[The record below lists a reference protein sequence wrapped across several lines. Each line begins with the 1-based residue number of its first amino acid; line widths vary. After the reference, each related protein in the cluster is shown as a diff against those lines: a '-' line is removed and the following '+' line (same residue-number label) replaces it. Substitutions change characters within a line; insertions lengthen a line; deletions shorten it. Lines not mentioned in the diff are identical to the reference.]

1 MKFEIRS
8 AMKKILFSF
17 LLLLISILSFSQSD
31 ALWKINI
38 AHRWHR
44 ITSLGYLVVG
54 STGYLTGI
62 NPANGT
68 TMWQSDYFG
77 TVEDVQVDEIPGTS
91 LLKIAHGV
99 NPGEADLPMIGIVD
113 ILSGKIIF
121 DSNEQQLGVLATYVL
136 PKSGNLL
143 VVGVKPGDFSAKLLM
158 YSLDNGSMLWKNDD
172 IFRASAG
179 GKGGM
184 LSKMAAAVK
193 TVSNMQALIAPPVEM
208 DDQSIVIVHP
218 NYVIRL
224 QANDGKQLWRTAI
237 DEAIGASVIQSPY
250 ASTSLFVAT
259 SAEMATN
266 MMTSDNANTSPS
278 VTTTYHGFDIN
289 SGQLIWKTRP
299 ITETLNLTL
308 PLKAGLA
315 VFYSNTPKATI
326 NLLDYKTGNGL
337 WGGKGKG
344 FKTQGNVIDYIQT
357 KEGIVLSLAGV
368 NALNNLKEEHFLNIL
383 DEKTGLLK
391 FEKSIKVKGRLLTTE
406 IVPKGILYTTTHEVN
421 ILDPVAG
428 TLVLPASIESEAPKR
443 NMDSPFP
450 MASSDRYLYVYATRK
465 GSVMELDKQTAAVR
479 QLNTTP
485 IEFGGKEL
493 PKSIDLFAEGVVL
506 ASDQNVLMLGYDGKL
521 KHVKYYQPPTQSNW
535 VRAISMA
542 EAVAHVYAGVMLL
555 AAAGEIKDAAAA
567 TQNTELKQQGRAAA
581 MGMGAVGLY
590 AFAYAGQAL
599 KEFNRRVK
607 ATTATDEYL
616 LLISEPVKKDIKLI
630 QVDKRT
636 GKVLTTID
644 IGKDRDPQYTVD
656 FIDRKVYYL
665 SKYNELTCYQLR

>member
-1 MKFEIRS
+1 
-8 AMKKILFSF
+8 MKKTLFSF
-17 LLLLISILSFSQSD
+17 VLFLISILSFSQSD
-31 ALWKINI
+31 LLWKINV

-62 NPANGT
+62 NPTNGT

-77 TVEDVQVDEIPGTS
+77 TVQEDQVDEIPGTS

-99 NPGEADLPMIGIVD
+99 NPGDADLPMVAIVD
-113 ILSGKIIF
+113 VITGKIIF

-158 YSLDNGSMLWKNDD
+158 YSLANGSMLWKNDD
-172 IFRASAG
+172 IFKTNAG

-193 TVSNMQALIAPPVEM
+193 TASNMRALIAPPVELE
-208 DDQSIVIVHP
+208 DQTLIIVHP
-218 NYVIRL
+218 SYVIRL
-224 QANDGKQLWRTAI
+224 QANDGKQLWRSPI
-237 DEAIGASVIQSPY
+237 DEAVSASIIQSPY
-250 ASTSLFVAT
+250 APTSLFVAT
-259 SAEMATN
+259 SVEMATS
-266 MMTSDNANTSPS
+266 MMTSDNANTNPS
-278 VTTTYHGFDIN
+278 LTTTHHSFDIK
-289 SGQLIWKTRP
+289 SGQLIWKTKP
-299 ITETLNLTL
+299 VTEPLNLIL
-308 PLKAGLA
+308 QLKAGLA

-337 WGGKGKG
+337 WGSKGKG
-344 FKTQGNVIDYIQT
+344 FKTQGSVIDYIQT

-368 NALNNLKEEHFLNIL
+368 NALNNLKEEHFINIL
-383 DEKTGLLK
+383 NENTGVLK
-391 FEKSIKVKGRLLTTE
+391 FEKSIKVKGSLLTTE
-406 IVPKGILYTTTHEVN
+406 IIPNGILYTTTHEVN

-443 NMDSPFP
+443 NMESPFA
-450 MASSDRYLYVYATRK
+450 MASNDRYLYVYATRK
-465 GSVMELDKQTAAVR
+465 GNVMELDKQTAAVR

-485 IEFGGKEL
+485 LEFGGKEL
-493 PKSIDLFAEGVVL
+493 PKSIDLFAEGIVL

-521 KHVKYYQPPTQSNW
+521 KHVKYYVPPTQSNW

-542 EAVAHVYAGVMLL
+542 EAVAYVYASVMLL
-555 AAAGEIKDAAAA
+555 TAAGEIKDAAAA

-590 AFAYAGQAL
+590 SFAYAGQAL

-616 LLISEPVKKDIKLI
+616 LLISEPVKKDIKLM

-644 IGKDRDPQYTVD
+644 IGKDREPQYTVD

-665 SKYNELTCYQLR
+665 SKNNELTCYKLK